1 LKVPNFRPRIC
12 HSPRL

>member
-1 LKVPNFRPRIC
+1 LKVPNFKPRIC